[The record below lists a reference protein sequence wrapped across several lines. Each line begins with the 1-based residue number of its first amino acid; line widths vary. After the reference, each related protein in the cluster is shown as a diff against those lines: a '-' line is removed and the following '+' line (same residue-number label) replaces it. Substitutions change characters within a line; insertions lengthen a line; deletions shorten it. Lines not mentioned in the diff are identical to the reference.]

1 MKAIVKAIVKDV
13 MSAHPISV
21 PETAKV
27 KRLAAT
33 LRQSRVLTG
42 IISRTDVLAVY
53 DRLDEEI
60 RVEIISQV
68 IPGSPSRAGTRSS

>member
-1 MKAIVKAIVKDV
+1 MYVRGLRRLPVVDAAG
-13 MSAHPISV
+13 
-21 PETAKV
+21 
-27 KRLAAT
+27 RLA
-33 LRQSRVLTG
+33 G

-68 IPGSPSRAGTRSS
+68 IPQVR